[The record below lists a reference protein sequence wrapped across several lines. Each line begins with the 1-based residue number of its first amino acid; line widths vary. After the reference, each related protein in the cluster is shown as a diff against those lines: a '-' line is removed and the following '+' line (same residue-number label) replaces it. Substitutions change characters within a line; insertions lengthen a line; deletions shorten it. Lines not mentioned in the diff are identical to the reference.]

1 MHCTR
6 PSSALLA
13 PLAPALADLLSGQWE
28 LLYTTSGSILGAS
41 RPALLRPTGPTYQ
54 VLGEAPCRRA
64 GALVAVGGQACSACV
79 PLHVTMRSSLA
90 SRRCRRHGDVDGTQQ
105 GGCVRSMW
113 WL

>member
-1 MHCTR
+1 MRRTR

-54 VLGEAPCRRA
+54 VLGEAPCRR
-64 GALVAVGGQACSACV
+64 
-79 PLHVTMRSSLA
+79 
-90 SRRCRRHGDVDGTQQ
+90 CRRL
-105 GGCVRSMW
+105 GCGWGAGLLSMRATPCHHAFFPG
-113 WL
+113 LPPLSQTRRR